1 MTRIVRLLA
10 AALLVG
16 GFSAAPAAVAAT
28 ADPPEPE
35 PRTAWF
41 GPALDW
47 QQDSAEAYDLRL
59 GADASLFGRSV
70 GYPLSPTSELLFR
83 DLSRQSAA
91 AQAVGVLTLEPA
103 DLVGLTPDD
112 AADLAALVATATEVD
127 GSYLLLRF
135 APEMNGSWTAWGR
148 RPVTYI
154 RAFRALAD
162 AVHNATDAAAMV
174 WAPAYGAG
182 YPDAAG
188 GNVTTTPGARAP
200 EFDKRNVPFL
210 DTDDDG
216 EVTEADDPYGPYYPG
231 DDYVDWVGLTMLRY
245 GVKPSSG
252 ANALPKAGELDGRF
266 KERFGYG
273 ERAKRASFY
282 ARFSGIKQKPF
293 LLTTA
298 AVYDP
303 SSGGS
308 SEEAVKH
315 AWLRQVVAAVA
326 ARPRVQAVQWVE
338 QSRVEPDLGGTV
350 RWEITDDVGLASIS
364 RAVLEQG
371 AVTFGPL
378 DGIGGGTGAV
388 GEPEQVA
395 PRDLGDDR
403 LTAAAPSSDD
413 GGFPAF
419 LGGALTALAVV
430 LVLGLVALRAHR
442 RRLVPPW
449 LR

>member
-10 AALLVG
+10 VAALVG
-16 GFSAAPAAVAAT
+16 GFSAAAAAGAA

-35 PRTAWF
+35 PSTAWF

-47 QQDSAEAYDLRL
+47 QQDSAEAYDRRL

-91 AQAVGVLTLEPA
+91 AQAVAVLTMEPA

-112 AADLAALVATATEVD
+112 ADDFAALVATATEED
-127 GSYLLLRF
+127 GSFLLLRF

-162 AVHNATDAAAMV
+162 AVHDATEAAAMV

-188 GNVTTTPGARAP
+188 GNATTTPGPEAP
-200 EFDKRNVPFL
+200 QLDKRNVPFL
-210 DTDDDG
+210 DTDGDG

-245 GVKPSSG
+245 GVKPSTG
-252 ANALPKAGELDGRF
+252 ANSLPKAGELDGRF
-266 KERFGYG
+266 KERFGYD
-273 ERAKRASFY
+273 ERTKGASFY
-282 ARFSGIKQKPF
+282 ARFSGVKQKPF

-298 AVYDP
+298 AMYDP

-315 AWLRQVVAAVA
+315 AWLRQVVAAVE
-326 ARPRVQAVQWVE
+326 ARAGIQAVQWLE
-338 QSRVEPDLGGTV
+338 QTRVEPEVGGTV
-350 RWEITDDVGLASIS
+350 RWEIADDVGLASIS

-378 DGIGGGTGAV
+378 DDVGGGV
-388 GEPEQVA
+388 GSPVQVS
-395 PRDLGDDR
+395 PRGLDDDR
-403 LTAAAPSSDD
+403 LTAVAPSSEES
-413 GGFPAF
+413 GGGLPAF
-419 LGGALTALAVV
+419 LGGALAALGVV
-430 LVLGLVALRAHR
+430 LVLGLVVLQLRR